1 MLPLQLPGDL
11 PHCTG
16 DKRRLGPVA
25 AHGRAERHDEGRQ
38 AADNH
43 VGEGAGDT
51 AVHGPEAEREAH
63 EHPIAHHSPGTAQG
77 ECHEERAHH
86 RAEGGIPA
94 FKGYGGFPGSICAS
108 VNDAVVHGIPSR
120 KLVLREG
127 DIISVD
133 TGAIV
138 DGWVGDNAWTYPVGK
153 VAPEVQ
159 RLLEVGERC
168 MWEGLDNARPTKR
181 LGDIGHAVQSLA
193 EAAGYSVVRDY
204 VGHGIGR
211 EMHEDPNVPNFGRR
225 RTGLKLLPGMVL
237 AIEPMVNA
245 GTRKVKQCSDG
256 WLVRTRDGKP
266 SVHFEKTVAI
276 TEDGPVVLTA
286 EEGHERPV

>member
-1 MLPLQLPGDL
+1 MAVKLKSPTQIEAMKEAGRVSALAL
-11 PHCTG
+11 
-16 DKRRLGPVA
+16 RR
-25 AHGRAERHDEGRQ
+25 
-38 AADNH
+38 
-43 VGEGAGDT
+43 VGEAVEPGITT
-51 AVHGPEAEREAH
+51 AELDAIAEKV
-63 EHPIAHHSPGTAQG
+63 I
-77 ECHEERAHH
+77 
-86 RAEGGIPA
+86 RAEGGVPA

-127 DIISVD
+127 DLISID

-138 DGWVGDNAWTYPVGK
+138 DGWVGDNAWTYPVGT

-193 EAAGYSVVRDY
+193 EAAGY
-204 VGHGIGR
+204 
-211 EMHEDPNVPNFGRR
+211 VPNFGRR

-237 AIEPMVNA
+237 AIEPMVNM

-276 TEDGPVVLTA
+276 TEDGPVVLTT
-286 EEGHERPV
+286 EEGHPRPV

>member
-1 MLPLQLPGDL
+1 MIFIKNSEQIKQMKEAGRITGEAIAIAGEMVREGVTTKQLD
-11 PHCTG
+11 T
-16 DKRRLGPVA
+16 KIR
-25 AHGRAERHDEGRQ
+25 
-38 AADNH
+38 NH
-43 VGEGAGDT
+43 IEKCGAR
-51 AVHGPEAEREAH
+51 P
-63 EHPIAHHSPGTAQG
+63 S
-77 ECHEERAHH
+77 
-86 RAEGGIPA
+86 
-94 FKGYGGFPGSICAS
+94 FLGYGGFPGSICAS
-108 VNDAVVHGIPSR
+108 VNEQIVHGIPAAD
-120 KLVLREG
+120 VILREG
-127 DIISVD
+127 DILSVD

-138 DGWVGDNAWTYPVGK
+138 DGWVGDNAWTYPVGT

-256 WLVRTRDGKP
+256 WLVRTSDGKP

-276 TEDGPVVLTA
+276 TEDGPVVLTT
-286 EEGHERPV
+286 EEGHPRPV